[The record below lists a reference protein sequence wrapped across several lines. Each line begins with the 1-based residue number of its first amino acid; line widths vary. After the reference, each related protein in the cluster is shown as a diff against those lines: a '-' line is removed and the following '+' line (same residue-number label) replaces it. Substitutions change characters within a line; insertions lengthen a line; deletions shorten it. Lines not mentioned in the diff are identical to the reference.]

1 MNLFLRN
8 ISIGLLML
16 VLLIVLPPVPSI
28 AEEAGL
34 RITIKDHK
42 FSPAELIVPCDQ
54 KIKLVVENQ
63 DPTQE
68 EFESY
73 DLDREEVVDGN
84 GKITVFI
91 GPLKPGRYEYFGD
104 FNQDTAQGTI
114 VAQ

>member
-1 MNLFLRN
+1 MNILLRN
-8 ISIGLLML
+8 TLVRLSML
-16 VLLIVLPPVPSI
+16 FFSVVLSSVPGF
-28 AEEAGL
+28 AQETDFL
-34 RITIKDHK
+34 VTIKDHK
-42 FSPAELIVPCDQ
+42 FSPAEIVVPSDQ

-73 DLDREEVVDGN
+73 DLDREEVVEGN

-114 VAQ
+114 IAQ